1 MIGGGL
7 VYSYILGIACLA
19 SFVVAFGI
27 YTSHEKGNIAKNI
40 GLVLS
45 LVVLT
50 VSMALFAGFDILAEK
65 VYVSSQVVSSKTI
78 DLVVIKSPEYYL
90 IQNSKGYEYRF
101 VGEEGD
107 EVSTF
112 ASAECV
118 DNNIKYDANATP
130 QVTEETISKEYY
142 EKWIFLRNGEKREE
156 TTRYQFVIPDE
167 ENVLYEERAPAGR

>member
-45 LVVLT
+45 LIVLT

-65 VYVSSQVVSSKTI
+65 VYVS
-78 DLVVIKSPEYYL
+78 
-90 IQNSKGYEYRF
+90 F
-101 VGEEGD
+101 CCGD
-107 EVSTF
+107 
-112 ASAECV
+112 
-118 DNNIKYDANATP
+118 
-130 QVTEETISKEYY
+130 
-142 EKWIFLRNGEKREE
+142 
-156 TTRYQFVIPDE
+156 DE
-167 ENVLYEERAPAGR
+167 